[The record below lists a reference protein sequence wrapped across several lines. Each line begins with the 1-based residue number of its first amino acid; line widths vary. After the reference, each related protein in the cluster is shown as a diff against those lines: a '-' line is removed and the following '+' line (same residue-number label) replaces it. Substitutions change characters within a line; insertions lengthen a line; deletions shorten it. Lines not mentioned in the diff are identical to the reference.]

1 MALLLR
7 NSLKNQTSQL
17 FRFLLVGLINTCIGL
32 SLIFISKNLFL
43 LGYWPSVWIGNGAG
57 AAASFLL
64 NRSFTFRSNATL
76 GNGGLKFFAV
86 VSVSLLAGYSLGRMA
101 AVQAAGILPPGSPG
115 NAEDAAVWMGA
126 VIYTML
132 NYIGQ
137 KFIVFKVRST
147 I

>member
-1 MALLLR
+1 MALPLR

-57 AAASFLL
+57 AAASFFL
-64 NRSFTFRSNATL
+64 NRSFTFRSNAAL
-76 GNGGLKFFAV
+76 GNGSLKFLAV
-86 VSVSLLAGYSLGRMA
+86 VIVSLLAGYSLGRMA
-101 AVQAAGILPPGSPG
+101 ALHAAVILPSGPG
-115 NAEDAAVWMGA
+115 NAENDAVWMGA

-132 NYIGQ
+132 NYLGQ
-137 KFIVFKVRST
+137 KYIVFKVRST
-147 I
+147 L